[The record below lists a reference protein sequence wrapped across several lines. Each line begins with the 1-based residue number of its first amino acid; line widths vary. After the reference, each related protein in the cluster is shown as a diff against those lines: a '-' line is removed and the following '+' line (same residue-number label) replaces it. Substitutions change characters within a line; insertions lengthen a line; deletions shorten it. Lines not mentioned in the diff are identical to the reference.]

1 MTFDL
6 SDYVDVP
13 ERIRL
18 FADKHPDGS
27 LRAEV
32 IHWPTTEVPFIAV
45 KAEAFRSPMD
55 EAPGV
60 GLAWEPFP
68 GTTPYTKKS
77 ELQNAETSAWGRA
90 IVAVLA
96 ADSKRG
102 IASQD
107 EVRNRRD
114 DWDAVETTIKASGGE
129 SRPFSGEGA
138 VSAPPPGSS
147 GSEEG
152 IGVSSLSGQA
162 SSGAGP
168 TASQELWAE
177 ARAAGVTATKAMKA
191 LRDEGVEVASSAEIT
206 DVQLRDLMQRV
217 NA

>member
-90 IVAVLA
+90 IIAVLA

-114 DWDAVETTIKASGGE
+114 DWDDIEANVKASGGVKADSLE
-129 SRPFSGEGA
+129 YGE
-138 VSAPPPGSS
+138 GSS
-147 GSEEG
+147 GP
-152 IGVSSLSGQA
+152 QA
-162 SSGAGP
+162 P
-168 TASQELWAE
+168 PENV
-177 ARAAGVTATKAMKA
+177 AAGGGAKNLPSERSTPAAASLWDEANRAGYTATKALKRARDLGFDATAAAELTEEA
-191 LRDEGVEVASSAEIT
+191 LRAVMAS
-206 DVQLRDLMQRV
+206 
-217 NA
+217 